1 MDLYPEVKGLKIW
14 VKCDWYKSLLKL
26 FFVLKVKNY
35 YDNLNCVQEDGNN
48 TGDDVADIAVG
59 GGEAPACRAEISRY
73 TGR

>member
-1 MDLYPEVKGLKIW
+1 M
-14 VKCDWYKSLLKL
+14 
-26 FFVLKVKNY
+26 NY